1 MPLVPFYTFYMVFDA
16 ILNDTGPSL
25 YNCLYLDPFLCECLV
40 GLWLCFH
47 INNIAF
53 ISDIEK
59 IFLQILL
66 HKNKKD
72 FFDFFDLKMLK
83 NLNVANCRAYGRQKL
98 LSACVSIWTES
109 HKICQAWV
117 VFVLTDYGQT
127 SQIIELNK
135 LLSASQPILTNRYS
149 WICFI
154 QSKRWF
160 SSENFLFSHNPS

>member
-1 MPLVPFYTFYMVFDA
+1 MSWLVKRFLTQKQNTRGAPGKPIAMKKTKIRMVFDA
-16 ILNDTGPSL
+16 TLNDTGPSL

-66 HKNKKD
+66 HNNNKD
-72 FFDFFDLKMLK
+72 LLDFFDLKMLK
-83 NLNVANCRAYGRQKL
+83 NLNVANCRPYGRQKL

-109 HKICQAWV
+109 HKICQTWV
-117 VFVLTDYGQT
+117 AFVLTDYG
-127 SQIIELNK
+127 
-135 LLSASQPILTNRYS
+135 
-149 WICFI
+149 
-154 QSKRWF
+154 
-160 SSENFLFSHNPS
+160 